1 MSRTSSRFWNALGS
15 CVLTLGL
22 GSAAAAA
29 TIDVS
34 YFGRNDAV
42 AAKAALDAFQAGT
55 DGMIGPKQQMKSGRR
70 RGLREAR
77 RLERLDRLDQSD
89 DQGRQLRRPGGI
101 GSGGSAVNGG
111 RAAGP
116 QRRSLGLGPLQHQ
129 RRRRQLARQQRH
141 ARHALGRRAA
151 RKFNALAFLLHRRA
165 DVGAK
170 FTIKVGDTLFSQV
183 IGASGRLANGSIQL
197 VRILLPEAVASP
209 PSSCARPAERR
220 LRHRRRHRRPRR
232 PGAAAAGGAAA
243 VLGRRRAVRR
253 QPAPPRRRLRSDAG
267 LRRETEAWDLWSHA

>member
-55 DGMIGPKQQMKSGRR
+55 DGMIGPKQQMKSGRSE
-70 RGLREAR
+70 GFEK
-77 RLERLDRLDQSD
+77 LDAWNGSTGAANPMTKVGSFASL
-89 DQGRQLRRPGGI
+89 GGI

-111 RAAGP
+111 KAL
-116 QRRSLGLGPLQHQ
+116 QVRSDDPWVWGRYNTSGVDGNWLDSNDTLGMRWDVAVGE
-129 RRRRQLARQQRH
+129 
-141 ARHALGRRAA
+141 
-151 RKFNALAFLLHRRA
+151 KFNALAFLLTDAA
-165 DVGAK
+165 DVGAT

-197 VRILLPEAVASP
+197 VRILLPEAVASLAIELRNDRLNDGFGIDGATVARVAPVPLP
-209 PSSCARPAERR
+209 PAALLLFS
-220 LRHRRRHRRPRR
+220 
-232 PGAAAAGGAAA
+232 GAAALFG
-243 VLGRRRAVRR
+243 VSRRRRA
-253 QPAPPRRRLRSDAG
+253 AA
-267 LRRETEAWDLWSHA
+267 